1 MLEVQLGQIQVPPP
15 MKRFLSTSLVLLLL
29 GGVLWAAFPPLRRLP
44 TVVSLLREEL
54 AAPLA
59 VPVEGVRPAQLAD
72 TWGAPRSG
80 GRRHEGIY
88 IFAPCGRPVVS
99 ATRGLVLETGEN
111 ALGGQVVRVLGPG
124 GSVHYYAHLS
134 RFGHPGLRGRHGE
147 RPRHPLPPPLR
158 RLRAGRRRAQPLPA
172 ARSVVDTRAPPSS
185 TSPASERPRP
195 PQRRRS
201 CKDPRARFHPDHP

>member
-1 MLEVQLGQIQVPPP
+1 
-15 MKRFLSTSLVLLLL
+15 MKRFLSAALVLLLL

-44 TVVSLLREEL
+44 TVVSLLREDL

-72 TWGAPRSG
+72 TWGAARSG
-80 GRRHEGIY
+80 GRRHEGID
-88 IFAPCGRPVVS
+88 IFAPCGRPVLS

-134 RFGHPGLRGRHGE
+134 RFGGVRGGDRVQPGDTLGYVGDTGNARGTPCHLHYGVYE
-147 RPRHPLPPPLR
+147 RGGGARNPFPLLV
-158 RLRAGRRRAQPLPA
+158 QP
-172 ARSVVDTRAPPSS
+172 
-185 TSPASERPRP
+185 
-195 PQRRRS
+195 
-201 CKDPRARFHPDHP
+201 

>member
-1 MLEVQLGQIQVPPP
+1 V
-15 MKRFLSTSLVLLLL
+15 KRFLGTALVLLLL

-59 VPVEGVRPAQLAD
+59 VPVQGVRRAQLDD
-72 TWGAPRSG
+72 TWGAARSG
-80 GRRHEGIY
+80 GRRHEGID
-88 IFAPCGRPVVS
+88 IFAPCGRPVLS

-134 RFGHPGLRGRHGE
+134 RFGDVRGGDRVQPGDTLGYVGDTGNARGTPCHLHYGVYE
-147 RPRHPLPPPLR
+147 RGGGARNPYPLL
-158 RLRAGRRRAQPLPA
+158 
-172 ARSVVDTRAPPSS
+172 VPS
-185 TSPASERPRP
+185 
-195 PQRRRS
+195 
-201 CKDPRARFHPDHP
+201 